1 MSLLIMSPDSIS
13 LISPSLCLSFCL
25 NPLLPIYCIL
35 WCMWINMEI
44 GCYTLS
50 SYILAPWEI
59 LSWTWLA
66 ISSRL
71 GGQQASSPFVCV
83 LKVLRGVHILPVTL
97 CSAEE
102 WITQVPV
109 PVQLG
114 LYPLVHLSSPCE
126 FSVQEHSFLLWGF
139 FFVVCL
145 FGTGSHYVAEMTVS

>member
-1 MSLLIMSPDSIS
+1 MSPDLIS
-13 LISPSLCLSFCL
+13 LISSSLCLSFCL

-50 SYILAPWEI
+50 SYILSSWES
-59 LSWTWLA
+59 LSWTWLV

-71 GGQQASSPFVCV
+71 GGSAVLLSV

-114 LYPLVHLSSPCE
+114 LYPFVHLSSLCE
-126 FSVQEHSFLLWGF
+126 FSMQEYFFLLWGF
-139 FFVVCL
+139 FFVCL

>member
-35 WCMWINMEI
+35 WCMWITMGI

-50 SYILAPWEI
+50 SYILSSWES
-59 LSWTWLA
+59 LSWTWLV

-71 GGQQASSPFVCV
+71 GGSAVLLSV
-83 LKVLRGVHILPVTL
+83 LKVLRGVNILPVTL

-114 LYPLVHLSSPCE
+114 LYPLVHLSSLCE
-126 FSVQEHSFLLWGF
+126 FSMQEYFFLLWGF
-139 FFVVCL
+139 FFVCL